1 MNQDDCFY
9 LGYVTKPFGFK
20 GEVVIHLDVDDPN
33 HYQNL
38 ESVFI
43 LLGGKL
49 IPFFVQKISIRPNGN
64 IAVVKF
70 QDVDTA
76 EKAQHISGSEMY
88 LPLQFLPP
96 LKGNSFYF
104 HEIIGYQ
111 VIDKN
116 KGKLGQVAN
125 VLEFPGNPV
134 FQIQAGKKEVLI
146 PANDD
151 FIEGLDRPNKTLFIN
166 APEGLIDLYLN
177 G

>member
-1 MNQDDCFY
+1 MNQEDCFY
-9 LGYVTKPFGFK
+9 LGYVTKPFGYK

-33 HYQNL
+33 QYQHL

-49 IPFFVQKISIRPNGN
+49 IPFFVQKISLRPNAN
-64 IAVVKF
+64 TAVVQF

-76 EKAQHISGSEMY
+76 EKAQHISGCEMF

-104 HEIIGYQ
+104 HEITGYQ
-111 VIDKN
+111 VVDKS
-116 KGKLGQVAN
+116 KGNLGPVEK

-134 FQIQAGKKEVLI
+134 IQIQVGKKEVLI
-146 PANDD
+146 PANDEI
-151 FIEGLDRPNKTLFIN
+151 IERLDRSKKTLYIN

-177 G
+177 E